1 MSPFSSRVAA
11 TGYAASGDPVM
22 DTEGVQLLD
31 STAYSFGGSAA
42 SGDGCSGPVCSSGHN
57 GEKTLIIIG
66 QLK

>member
-31 STAYSFGGSAA
+31 STAYSFGGSAT
-42 SGDGCSGPVCSSGHN
+42 SGDECSGPVCSSGHN